1 MKKNLYCFGIL
12 FGFLLLISGCSSTK
26 KIRENTWKFLEQNN
40 ESIHYYNYYED
51 FRAPTESE
59 IQDEIIDEENNKF
72 LFLRLYNPHSSFN
85 IGSNLLQKGIEI
97 TETHDTSG
105 SHLSIGFDLTDNF
118 YGLTLYAKPNLK
130 IEHCTDTSTNEYMK
144 SCNPKKSL
152 QTTYALEVSKKEYD
166 TAYAWIKRKVETE
179 NAHYDVSENFKIAG
193 ALLSTNPN
201 SRKADKPLSQ
211 AEEILEFEN
220 MNKFVCYTFVC
231 HVLYSSVD
239 NIRRFMNENLI
250 DPDYTTPTDVIS
262 MPGIKKLF
270 TSNWNDYNI
279 AAQNFVDMNPVFLDY
294 L

>member
-1 MKKNLYCFGIL
+1 MKMKQNWFGL
-12 FGFLLLISGCSSTK
+12 FFGLFLLLTGCSSTK
-26 KIRENTWKFLEQNN
+26 KVRENTWKFLEQNN
-40 ESIHYYNYYED
+40 ESIHYYNYYDE
-51 FRAPTESE
+51 FRAPTENE
-59 IQDEIIDEENNKF
+59 IQDENSVEEKRKF

-152 QTTYALEVSKKEYD
+152 QTTYALEVSQNEYY
-166 TAYAWIKRKVETE
+166 TAYAWVKRKAELET
-179 NAHYDVSENFKIAG
+179 AHYDVSENFKIAG
-193 ALLSTNPN
+193 ALLSSNPN
-201 SRKADKPLSQ
+201 SKKTDKPLTQ
-211 AEEILEFEN
+211 EEEFAEFEK
-220 MNKFVCYTFVC
+220 MNKFVCSTFIC

-239 NIRRFMNENLI
+239 DIRNYMNENLI

-262 MPGIKKLF
+262 MPGVKQLF
-270 TSNWNDYNI
+270 TSNWNDFNI
-279 AAQNFVDMNPVFLDY
+279 AAQNFVQMNPIFLDY

>member
-1 MKKNLYCFGIL
+1 MKNKQNWFGIF
-12 FGFLLLISGCSSTK
+12 FGFILLITGCSSTK
-26 KIRENTWKFLEQNN
+26 KVRENTWKFLEQNN
-40 ESIHYYNYYED
+40 ESIHYYNYYDE
-51 FRAPTESE
+51 FKAPIENK
-59 IQDEIIDEENNKF
+59 IQDENLDEENRKF

-130 IEHCTDTSTNEYMK
+130 LEQCTDTSTNEYMK

-152 QTTYALEVSKKEYD
+152 QTTYALEVSQKEYD
-166 TAYAWIKRKVETE
+166 TAYAWVKRKAESE

-193 ALLSTNPN
+193 ALLSTNPD
-201 SRKADKPLSQ
+201 SRKIDKPLTQS
-211 AEEILEFEN
+211 EEFELFEN
-220 MNKFVCYTFVC
+220 MSNFVCSTFVC

-239 NIRRFMNENLI
+239 SIRNYMNENLI

-262 MPGIKKLF
+262 MPGIKQLF
-270 TSNWNDYNI
+270 TSNWNDFNI
-279 AAQNFVDMNPVFLDY
+279 AAQNFAANNPIFLEY